1 MTTAYFQSVEISD
14 LSLNKQNYDAT
25 AADFL
30 PFEPSGYSDNASSE
44 ADEVSLRFPL
54 GTLSQVD
61 IESLITNGSQVVITG
76 KSDTQT
82 FWQFTGQ
89 VTDANV
95 DLTAVVLVVGSPL
108 KPISSGVQLPG
119 VVPFRVLT
127 TANVGKLP
135 LTGGR

>member
-1 MTTAYFQSVEISD
+1 MTTAYFQSVEISA

-30 PFEPSGYSDNASSE
+30 PFDLSGYSDNAGSE

-54 GTLSQVD
+54 GTLNQTD
-61 IESLITNGSQVVITG
+61 IESLITKGSQVVITG

-89 VTDANV
+89 VTDANF
-95 DLTAVVLVVGSPL
+95 DLTAVVLAVGSPL
-108 KPISSGVQLPG
+108 KPIRAGAQLPG

-127 TANVGKLP
+127 TANAGKLP
-135 LTGGR
+135 LTGQ